1 MHAATRLLTLSAL
14 QFPSRTPPINC
25 LETTSAS
32 TSASTAPLPP
42 DEAAF
47 LSLVTVDSID
57 AAAATY
63 ARYGIVRVPAF
74 LDAAEST
81 ALYQAADD
89 CGLRRDAFGQSSQ
102 DDRYTLWLAGDGMEG
117 VAGAATATATV
128 EDAAP
133 CARRA
138 FLDEDGWRS
147 IAATRGY
154 GHLALAEVVTSM
166 PGGSEQRW
174 HFDGEGVT
182 AQIALV
188 PIGDAQ
194 GPTEVT
200 PRPMAS
206 EFVDNSEFVSGIS
219 AALQDGSGSFDA
231 DSALSALQRLPKLAL
246 AAPQRPL
253 YDVITGLHAAAW
265 SALRP
270 ALNALATVDESASER
285 LARQLIEGGL
295 TPPVVHLTA
304 DVGCLTLYDS
314 AMVHR
319 GGRNT
324 GATARPILAV
334 HLRAGSEY
342 GPGEDTPGVQ
352 R

>member
-1 MHAATRLLTLSAL
+1 
-14 QFPSRTPPINC
+14 
-25 LETTSAS
+25 
-32 TSASTAPLPP
+32 
-42 DEAAF
+42 
-47 LSLVTVDSID
+47 
-57 AAAATY
+57 
-63 ARYGIVRVPAF
+63 
-74 LDAAEST
+74 
-81 ALYQAADD
+81 
-89 CGLRRDAFGQSSQ
+89 
-102 DDRYTLWLAGDGMEG
+102 MEG

-219 AALQDGSGSFDA
+219 AAYKMAVDA
-231 DSALSALQRLPKLAL
+231 RSKRL
-246 AAPQRPL
+246 
-253 YDVITGLHAAAW
+253 G
-265 SALRP
+265 
-270 ALNALATVDESASER
+270 
-285 LARQLIEGGL
+285 
-295 TPPVVHLTA
+295 
-304 DVGCLTLYDS
+304 
-314 AMVHR
+314 
-319 GGRNT
+319 
-324 GATARPILAV
+324 
-334 HLRAGSEY
+334 LRARCKGCQSSRSPRRS
-342 GPGEDTPGVQ
+342 GRSTMS
-352 R
+352 